1 MKKLKY
7 IIAFIIVGF
16 VTFQP
21 TKQMFENYTAEKN
34 RLEREAFIS
43 SIVGEKINYKKMKAE
58 TR

>member
-21 TKQMFENYTAEKN
+21 TKQMFENYTAEKKSL
-34 RLEREAFIS
+34 R
-43 SIVGEKINYKKMKAE
+43 
-58 TR
+58 T